1 MQIQTCFCTKAT
13 NRPQTDQIITECYKT
28 GFMLTTYLSNL
39 GEKPD
44 FMIDLEGS
52 NFSVETQ
59 VERVR
64 VNKRDKMRL
73 MKKATQTKKS
83 NIYG

>member
-1 MQIQTCFCTKAT
+1 
-13 NRPQTDQIITECYKT
+13 
-28 GFMLTTYLSNL
+28 MLTTYLSNL

-73 MKKATQTKKS
+73 MKKRHRQKKS